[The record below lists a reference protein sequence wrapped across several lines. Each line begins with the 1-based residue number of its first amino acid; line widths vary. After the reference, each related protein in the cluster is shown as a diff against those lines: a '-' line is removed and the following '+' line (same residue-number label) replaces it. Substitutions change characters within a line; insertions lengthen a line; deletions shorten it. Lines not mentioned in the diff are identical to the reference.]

1 VLAPF
6 HFYVGM
12 EKLSKFELFKPDL
25 EGDNFFF
32 QSLFVEEFLKLSM
45 FLGNGG

>member
-1 VLAPF
+1 VFAPF
-6 HFYVGM
+6 YFYVGV
-12 EKLSKFELFKPDL
+12 KKFSKFELFRLDL